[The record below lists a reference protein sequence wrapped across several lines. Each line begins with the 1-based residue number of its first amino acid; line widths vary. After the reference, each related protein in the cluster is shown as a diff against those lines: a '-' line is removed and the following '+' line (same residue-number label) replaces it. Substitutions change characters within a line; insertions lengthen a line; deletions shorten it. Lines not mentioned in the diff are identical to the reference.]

1 VLMVIYCSPCT
12 AGRLERNPRPA
23 RPGRATNYRWPWFR
37 RAWRTRRIRNF
48 IWLANRF
55 GEEVHVY
62 LNHSLEE
69 YDRLYINGI
78 ELRLTSTRLSYRSAK
93 L

>member
-1 VLMVIYCSPCT
+1 MLMVNLLFALP
-12 AGRLERNPRPA
+12 RRNTRPA

-37 RAWRTRRIRNF
+37 RAWRTRRIGFWRKT
-48 IWLANRF
+48 LANRF

-69 YDRLYINGI
+69 YGRLYINGI
-78 ELRLTSTRLSYRSAK
+78 ELRLTSTR
-93 L
+93 